1 MRVVINDSKTG
12 ASFQREVP
20 KERESVFYGK
30 KIGDVFDGGIVGLDG
45 YKLQITGGS
54 TKDGVPMRADI
65 PGQKRVTAVLAKP
78 PGVRGLRKGQ
88 KLKKSVAG
96 NTVSLET
103 AQLNA
108 VIKEFGSKTL
118 SELGFEAK
126 KKEKKEKE
134 SEKKEEEKKAEGE
147 NKEEGKK

>member
-1 MRVVINDSKTG
+1 MRVVINDPKTG
-12 ASFQREVP
+12 TSFQREVP

-30 KIGDVFDGGIVGLDG
+30 KIGDIFDGGIVGLDG

-54 TKDGVPMRADI
+54 TRDGVPMRADV
-65 PGQKRVTAVLAKP
+65 PGQKRVTAVLANP

-103 AQLNA
+103 TQLNA
-108 VIKEFGSKTL
+108 VIKEPGSKTL
-118 SELGFEAK
+118 SELGFEVK
-126 KKEKKEKE
+126 KKEKEG
-134 SEKKEEEKKAEGE
+134 EKKEGEKKQGE
-147 NKEEGKK
+147 KKKE

>member
-54 TKDGVPMRADI
+54 NKDGVPMRADVA
-65 PGQKRVTAVLAKP
+65 GQKRVTAVLANP

-96 NTVSLET
+96 NSVSLET
-103 AQLNA
+103 TQLNA
-108 VIKEFGSKTL
+108 VIKEYGSKTL

-126 KKEKKEKE
+126 KKEQKEG
-134 SEKKEEEKKAEGE
+134 EKKEEKK
-147 NKEEGKK
+147 EGKK

>member
-1 MRVVINDSKTG
+1 MRVVINEVKTG

-45 YKLQITGGS
+45 FKLQITGGS
-54 TKDGVPMRADI
+54 NKDGVPMRADVA
-65 PGQKRVTAVLAKP
+65 GQKRVTAVLANP

-88 KLKKSVAG
+88 KLKKSVVG

-103 AQLNA
+103 VQLNA
-108 VIKEFGSKTL
+108 VIKEYGSKTL
-118 SELGFEAK
+118 SELGFKTKKEEKEIEKKEEK
-126 KKEKKEKE
+126 KKEKN
-134 SEKKEEEKKAEGE
+134 EEEK
-147 NKEEGKK
+147 